1 MHHMKLTKCQILAL
15 TVNNA
20 TNMDTLSDNLEEQVP
35 LYSWVN
41 RTRCFTHILNL
52 VAKSLLQQFNVTPDL
67 KGPNDDDG
75 DARKW
80 GLVKELSN
88 TLRVMWHNKQHNS
101 HTHCS
106 PLSLYPSSFML
117 VFQSFRFW
125 RMGWNSSHVEHPTL
139 LLSSWPCPTSIKTS
153 WNKLSQP
160 AKCTPPFDTHL
171 PLQRRCLIAITH

>member
-1 MHHMKLTKCQILAL
+1 MRIMPHDVCTCWNSTYDMLKFAL
-15 TVNNA
+15 EYKEA
-20 TNMDTLSDNLEEQVP
+20 IKMFTL
-35 LYSWVN
+35 
-41 RTRCFTHILNL
+41 
-52 VAKSLLQQFNVTPDL
+52 DL
-67 KGPNDDDG
+67 KNDLCKFELNDEE
-75 DARKW
+75 W

-101 HTHCS
+101 HTHCF

-125 RMGWNSSHVEHPTL
+125 RMGWNSSHVEHPTS